1 MGAWSARSLARN
13 PYIAAGAA
21 VVVGALTAYQSR
33 VNGALAEETGNGV
46 QAAVISFGS
55 GFVILSLLLVL
66 VRRYRQ
72 GVGRV
77 FASVR
82 NGDMPWWQVI
92 GGVFGGFFVGVQS
105 VTVPLVGVAVFTVAV
120 VAGQS
125 SSSLIVD
132 RAGFGPAGRQP
143 VTTARV
149 ISAVLAVIA
158 VGIAVSDRFT
168 GFAVAEIWPVV
179 LALLAGFFIA
189 FQQAI
194 NGRVGAVAR
203 HSISAAFINFTLG
216 FMLLG
221 AVFTLLWG
229 VSDINAGALP
239 AGPWW
244 LYSGGAIGV
253 IFIATAAWVVQR
265 LGVLALALLSIT
277 GQLIGALIL
286 DIVAPTAGTSV
297 QVTLVLGVIVAAI
310 AVAIGS
316 LPALRSRAGRM
327 PWSGVR

>member
-1 MGAWSARSLARN
+1 M
-13 PYIAAGAA
+13 
-21 VVVGALTAYQSR
+21 
-33 VNGALAEETGNGV
+33 NGALAEATGNGV
-46 QAAVISFGS
+46 QAAVVSFGS
-55 GFVILSLLLVL
+55 GFVILSVLLVL

-77 FASVR
+77 IEAVR
-82 NGDMPWWQVI
+82 TGNMPWWQVI

-143 VTTARV
+143 VTIARV
-149 ISAVLAVIA
+149 ISAILAVVA

-168 GFAVAEIWPVV
+168 GFGVSQIWPVL

-194 NGRVGAVAR
+194 NGRVGKVSR
-203 HSISAAFINFTLG
+203 HSISAAFINFTVG
-216 FMLLG
+216 FVLLG
-221 AVFTLLWG
+221 AVFSVMWG
-229 VSDINAGALP
+229 VGDINAGPLP

-253 IFIATAAWVVQR
+253 LFIATAAWVVQR

-277 GQLIGALIL
+277 GQLLGALVL
-286 DIVAPTAGTSV
+286 DIVAPTAGTTV
-297 QVTLVLGVIVAAI
+297 QITLVLGVVVAAV

-316 LPALRSRAGRM
+316 LPALRFRTGRM

>member
-1 MGAWSARSLARN
+1 M
-13 PYIAAGAA
+13 AAAAA

-46 QAAVISFGS
+46 QAAVVSFGS
-55 GFVILSLLLVL
+55 GLLILSILLLL

-77 FASVR
+77 FTAVR
-82 NGDMPWWQVI
+82 RGDMPWWQVI

-125 SSSLIVD
+125 SSSLVVD

-143 VTTARV
+143 ITGARV
-149 ISAVLAVIA
+149 LSAVLAVVA
-158 VGIAVSDRFT
+158 VAIAVSDRFT
-168 GFAVAEIWPVV
+168 GFVAAEVWPVA
-179 LALLAGFFIA
+179 LAFLAGFFIA

-194 NGRVGAVAR
+194 NGRVGAVSR
-203 HSISAAFINFTLG
+203 HAISAAFVNFTLG
-216 FMLLG
+216 FILLG
-221 AVFTLLWG
+221 AAFSLLWG
-229 VSDINAGALP
+229 LSDIDAGALP
-239 AGPWW
+239 PGPWW
-244 LYSGGAIGV
+244 IYSGGAIGV
-253 IFIATAAWVVQR
+253 VFIATAAWVVQR

-277 GQLIGALIL
+277 GQLLGALIL

-297 QVTLVLGVIVAAI
+297 QITLILGVIIAAV

-316 LPALRSRAGRM
+316 LPALLSHARRM
-327 PWSGVR
+327 PRPGVR